1 MFCPDC
7 GAENSRSQKFCTRCG
22 TNLIAIDRAREIVS
36 EMRANA
42 SAPPVSPGGILKIVA
57 LISAIG
63 FIDTAAGT
71 VALKHTG
78 LTQSFFALVG
88 FTALVM
94 ICRYLLQL
102 IVSLIGIKPIIK
114 CVSQRSCE
122 HVETR
127 PSLSGTGEKFFL
139 DFSSLDKSPE
149 FAYESTSFDYEF
161 VSQPHDG

>member
-36 EMRANA
+36 EMKANV
-42 SAPPVSPGGILKIVA
+42 SAPPVSSRAILIIVA

-63 FIDTAAGT
+63 FIATAAGT
-71 VALKHTG
+71 VALEHSG
-78 LTQSFFALVG
+78 PTQTFFTLCG

-102 IVSLIGIKPIIK
+102 IKPPARTEMSRQAPPVESATTGVGSATNRALGGSPTPYHSIIEEPT
-114 CVSQRSCE
+114 QQF
-122 HVETR
+122 ETDR
-127 PSLSGTGEKFFL
+127 RAK
-139 DFSSLDKSPE
+139 
-149 FAYESTSFDYEF
+149 
-161 VSQPHDG
+161 

>member
-7 GAENSRSQKFCTRCG
+7 GAENSRSQKFCTSCG

-63 FIDTAAGT
+63 FIATAAGT

-102 IVSLIGIKPIIK
+102 IKLPARTEMSRQAPP
-114 CVSQRSCE
+114 
-122 HVETR
+122 VESAT
-127 PSLSGTGEKFFL
+127 SGVGSATNRALGG
-139 DFSSLDKSPE
+139 SPTPYHSVIE
-149 FAYESTSFDYEF
+149 EPTQQFETERRAK
-161 VSQPHDG
+161 